1 MAMGSFT
8 LRSIPLAPPP
18 RNPSYPCSRSRSR
31 IPSIAAHSGVSVRP
45 HGCILRLATSD
56 QVSSE
61 EGRGRGRGRVQ
72 ELRVPQAWS
81 IPSIA
86 LKESEWLRETLHK
99 WLDDEYCPEPTN
111 IDISRVAAKS
121 FYESLMSKETDLGEI
136 LLRMI
141 TDLEKLSYRESFHGP
156 FSSANAAVR
165 LITEKIG
172 TIADN

>member
-1 MAMGSFT
+1 MQNPNLDNKVQNRQPFT
-8 LRSIPLAPPP
+8 DREGVWGAFWQSIK
-18 RNPSYPCSRSRSR
+18 
-31 IPSIAAHSGVSVRP
+31 
-45 HGCILRLATSD
+45 
-56 QVSSE
+56 
-61 EGRGRGRGRVQ
+61 VQ
-72 ELRVPQAWS
+72 
-81 IPSIA
+81 
-86 LKESEWLRETLHK
+86 ESEWLRETLHQ

-121 FYESLMSKETDLGEI
+121 FYESLTSKETDLGEI

-172 TIADN
+172 TIADNW

>member
-1 MAMGSFT
+1 MQQIIGLYMQDPNLDKIQNRQMKNYYQPLTDRGFGVHSDKVSKCKFRT
-8 LRSIPLAPPP
+8 LGDKMLIPGFILKEA
-18 RNPSYPCSRSRSR
+18 RKKKACTNFK
-31 IPSIAAHSGVSVRP
+31 INFP
-45 HGCILRLATSD
+45 HQGL
-56 QVSSE
+56 
-61 EGRGRGRGRVQ
+61 VQ
-72 ELRVPQAWS
+72 
-81 IPSIA
+81 
-86 LKESEWLRETLHK
+86 ESEWLRETLHK

-121 FYESLMSKETDLGEI
+121 FYESLTSKETDLGEI

-141 TDLEKLSYRESFHGP
+141 TDLERLSYRESFHGP

>member
-1 MAMGSFT
+1 MASFT

-18 RNPSYPCSRSRSR
+18 RNPLLFSYPCSR
-31 IPSIAAHSGVSVRP
+31 IPSIAHSGVSVRP
-45 HGCILRLATSD
+45 HGCILRLAISD
-56 QVSSE
+56 QLSSE
-61 EGRGRGRGRVQ
+61 EGRSLERVQ

-121 FYESLMSKETDLGEI
+121 FYESLTSKETDLGEI